1 MKYFSF
7 ETTSIKR
14 VFQVSARGLLT
25 YACGFLILAMS
36 NPMLSNT
43 PRDQPS
49 AVRFARG
56 QRGMV
61 ATGSPEATAAALRIL
76 SSGGNAIDAAA
87 AAHLALM
94 VTDPAN
100 TSLGGRTQI
109 LLSLK
114 DGKVIAIDG
123 ATRSPATIPR
133 LKRNEDRKGFAVAP
147 VPGNLAALDEM
158 VRKYGRL
165 KLADVLQPSIELAEN
180 GFRVTPRLAAAWSR
194 AREALLENAGAAQNF
209 LKPDGSAYKAG
220 EVFVQPRL
228 TRVLRRIADS
238 GVDAFYRGDIADE
251 IARDFKRHAGFV
263 RKHDLANYRPID
275 GVVVRTNYR
284 GYQVAAAGGRAWG
297 DTLIE
302 MLNIMEQFSINSP
315 ASTAEEVEITA
326 RVIAQAFEDRP
337 QEIGTLKPKKNGYSL
352 ATLSSRQFADN
363 RAALIKRMIQSSQ
376 PPAES
381 NAQPDEHDT
390 THLSVMDA
398 EGNAVAL
405 TTSIGPSFGSR
416 VATPELG
423 FLYAH
428 SYRMRADPQPE
439 TRDET
444 EMTPTIVFEAAKP
457 MMVIGAAGSERI
469 PSAILQVI
477 SNVVDRSYSLEQA
490 ISAPRLLAL
499 GRNLRMQSG
508 FSSSIIETLSSRGFK
523 IESLASDSSV
533 HLGLVHAVRFDRAT
547 KEYFGAVDPGSDGA
561 AGGP

>member
-1 MKYFSF
+1 MNYFSF
-7 ETTSIKR
+7 GKESMKR
-14 VFQVSARGLLT
+14 VFLIGACCFIVLLN
-25 YACGFLILAMS
+25 G
-36 NPMLSNT
+36 NPMLSNNAGH
-43 PRDQPS
+43 QQS
-49 AVRFARG
+49 ATRFASG

-76 SSGGNAIDAAA
+76 KLGGNAIDAAA

-100 TSLGGRTQI
+100 TSLGGRAQI

-114 DGKVIAIDG
+114 DGRVIAIDG
-123 ATRSPATIPR
+123 ATCAPAMVTR
-133 LKRNEDRKGFAVAP
+133 LSRNEDRNGYEVAP

-158 VRKYGRL
+158 VRKYGKL
-165 KLADVLQPSIELAEN
+165 KLSDVLQPSIELAEH
-180 GFRVTPRLAAAWSR
+180 GFKVTPRLAAAWAR
-194 AREALLENAGAAQNF
+194 AQESLRENAGAAQNF

-220 EVFVQPRL
+220 EVFVQPKL
-228 TRVLRRIADS
+228 THVLRHLAAS
-238 GVDAFYRGDIADE
+238 GVDIFYRGEIADE
-251 IARDFKRHAGFV
+251 IARDFKRHGGFV
-263 RKHDLANYRPID
+263 RKGDLTNYRAVP

-284 GYQVAAAGGRAWG
+284 GFQVAAAGGRAWG
-297 DTLIE
+297 DTLVE
-302 MLNIMEQFSINSP
+302 MLNMLEHFPINSEKP
-315 ASTAEEVEITA
+315 SVQQVEIMA

-381 NAQPDEHDT
+381 SAQPDEHDT
-390 THLSVMDA
+390 THLSVIDA

-428 SYRMRADPQPE
+428 SYRMRADPTPE

-444 EMTPTIVFEAAKP
+444 EMTPTIVFQAAKP

-477 SNVVDRSYSLEQA
+477 SNVIDRNYSLERA
-490 ISAPRLLAL
+490 ISEPRLLAL
-499 GRNLRMQSG
+499 GGKLRLQPG
-508 FSSSIIETLSSRGFK
+508 FPSSVTETLSSRGFQ
-523 IESLASDSSV
+523 IEALAPDCSV
-533 HLGLVHAVRFDRAT
+533 HLGLVHAVRFDVES
-547 KEYFGAVDPGSDGA
+547 KEFFGAVDPCSDGR